1 MDESLQNQDAPV
13 APATPVEE
21 VATSTTPTDVQ
32 TTVEAEPT
40 DATVATPTVETTET
54 VEDDDYAD
62 FNVNL
67 PQVQPLDFSQL
78 PVGDDNLIDPN
89 ALAGAINQQIAAA
102 ENRAFARSQQA
113 QQEAQIEAKGWEKA
127 YEKFPE
133 LKSNKEL
140 RDLVQNSRIGQISN
154 EINRAKTPEEA
165 QKIRLTSPSQAAE
178 KFFKYM
184 GNAKAEGMKQA
195 TENTVIQ
202 ASAHVET
209 AGTRT
214 DDSSDAKS
222 KAYQNINNPNKE
234 VAKKARNDLLKSM
247 LFGDN

>member
-1 MDESLQNQDAPV
+1 MDESQTTQDVPV
-13 APATPVEE
+13 ASATPVEE
-21 VATSTTPTDVQ
+21 VATFPTTPDVQ

-40 DATVATPTVETTET
+40 DATVATPTVESNSE
-54 VEDDDYAD
+54 VEDDYAD
-62 FNVNL
+62 FQNVNL
-67 PQVQPLDFSQL
+67 PQVEPLDFSQL

-113 QQEAQIEAKGWEKA
+113 NLEAQIEAKGWDKA

-133 LKSNKEL
+133 LKTNKEL

-165 QKIRLTSPSQAAE
+165 QKIKLTSPSQAAE

-202 ASAHVET
+202 ASAHVES

-214 DDSSDAKS
+214 NDSSDAKS